1 MDNDSNSE
9 AYNREVLDALDT
21 LRQYL
26 ADDNNDDDDGDDDD
40 DDDDDGA
47 VIGKLNTRYRP
58 INILFFPM

>member
-1 MDNDSNSE
+1 MSPPNQRQ

-26 ADDNNDDDDGDDDD
+26 ADDNDDDGDDDGDD

-58 INILFFPM
+58 INIFSLCK